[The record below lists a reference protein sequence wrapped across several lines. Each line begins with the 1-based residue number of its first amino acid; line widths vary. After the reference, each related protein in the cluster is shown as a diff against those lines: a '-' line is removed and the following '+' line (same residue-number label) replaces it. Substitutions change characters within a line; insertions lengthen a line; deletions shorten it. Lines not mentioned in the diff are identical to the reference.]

1 MDEQIYLTL
10 FIASLIGSAFFSGME
25 QAFLS
30 SNRLRVEVER
40 GKGSLQGKINAFF
53 YRNQSTMIA
62 MMLLGNNISLVVYGI
77 TFGHLL
83 IGDTEQLW
91 GIHNEIF
98 VLVMQTI
105 LSTLLVLIGA
115 EFFPKAIASINP
127 NRILNLGSVP
137 LAIVFGLLYLPTQ
150 FILLT
155 SLLLLKITGS
165 KMKSSE
171 KVFSKIDLE
180 HYVDEM
186 NARIAPE
193 EELKHEM
200 TILKNA
206 LEFSQIKARDC
217 MIPRTEI
224 VGVELEESTETTL
237 QLFIEKGLSKII
249 VYRSSMD
256 NIIGYVHS
264 FDFFSKPES
273 LKSILKP
280 IGYVPGVLSGRAL
293 LETFSKQTGNIAVVT
308 DEYGGT
314 AGIITIEDVI
324 EEIFG
329 DIIDEHDKDD
339 WLEVKIND
347 KEYLFSARVEIDYLI
362 ETYKIPLAESEQ
374 YDTLGGLII
383 HKLERI
389 PEAGTVVEVES
400 RITLSIEEVS
410 ERRIEKVRILLD
422 S

>member
-127 NRILNLGSVP
+127 DRILNLVSVP
-137 LAIVFGLLYLPTQ
+137 LAIVFGLLCLPTQ

-171 KVFSKIDLE
+171 KDRK
-180 HYVDEM
+180 
-186 NARIAPE
+186 
-193 EELKHEM
+193 
-200 TILKNA
+200 
-206 LEFSQIKARDC
+206 
-217 MIPRTEI
+217 
-224 VGVELEESTETTL
+224 STRL
-237 QLFIEKGLSKII
+237 N
-249 VYRSSMD
+249 SS
-256 NIIGYVHS
+256 H
-264 FDFFSKPES
+264 
-273 LKSILKP
+273 
-280 IGYVPGVLSGRAL
+280 
-293 LETFSKQTGNIAVVT
+293 
-308 DEYGGT
+308 
-314 AGIITIEDVI
+314 
-324 EEIFG
+324 
-329 DIIDEHDKDD
+329 
-339 WLEVKIND
+339 
-347 KEYLFSARVEIDYLI
+347 
-362 ETYKIPLAESEQ
+362 
-374 YDTLGGLII
+374 
-383 HKLERI
+383 
-389 PEAGTVVEVES
+389 
-400 RITLSIEEVS
+400 
-410 ERRIEKVRILLD
+410 
-422 S
+422 